1 MTLRN
6 LFEAAKSERWIWGV
20 VILVA
25 LLLLPVVTPMDWVHL
40 SVRILIM
47 GLFASSLNLLLGYTG
62 MVCFGGAAFFGVG
75 AYAGALIVLKAQL
88 PFPVAIIA
96 APFVAALCGVIIGW
110 FCVRLSDIFFAMLTL
125 AFGELV
131 FAIIF
136 KWYSFTGGDDGLVE
150 IPVPSLLQSVSSY
163 YYFVLIIII
172 VCLAAFWLIV
182 NSPFGKTLQA
192 IRENAER
199 VEFIGVNVR
208 RYKLMAFVIFSFF
221 AGLSGALFGFFNHN
235 VFPVYAGWM
244 KGAEPLIM
252 ILLGGMYSFLGPTV
266 GSAIF
271 LVMEKIIL
279 AQTEY
284 WPICMGI
291 ILTFCVLFLRGGA
304 VGFLQSKLRK
314 GSQ

>member
-1 MTLRN
+1 
-6 LFEAAKSERWIWGV
+6 
-20 VILVA
+20 
-25 LLLLPVVTPMDWVHL
+25 
-40 SVRILIM
+40 M

-62 MVCFGGAAFFGVG
+62 MVCFGAAAFFGVG
-75 AYAGALIVLKAQL
+75 AYTSALIVLKTAL
-88 PFPVAIIA
+88 PFPIAVIA
-96 APFVAALCGVIIGW
+96 APVVAAVFGLIIGW

-125 AFGELV
+125 AFGELI

-150 IPVPSLLQSVSSY
+150 IPVPSLLQSIHSY
-163 YYFVLIIII
+163 YYFVLII
-172 VCLAAFWLIV
+172 VMLCLTIFWLIV

-192 IRENAER
+192 IRENPER

-208 RYKLMAFVIFSFF
+208 RYKLITFVIFSFF

-252 ILLGGMYSFLGPTV
+252 IILGGMYTFFGPIV
-266 GSAIF
+266 GAAIF
-271 LVMEKIIL
+271 LIMEKIIL
-279 AQTEY
+279 ARTEY
-284 WPICMGI
+284 WPISMGI
-291 ILTFCVLFLRGGA
+291 VLTCCVLFLRGGSL
-304 VGFLQSKLRK
+304 GFLQSKFQK